1 MKKTVHSFLLI
12 LVLLL
17 LPTAFASA
25 VETPPIN
32 EISDDVSFVEWFNF
46 LRSDDYSFSYV
57 SAGIKGGDGC
67 VYVTGETETN
77 KKVACV
83 GGFAAIQRWE
93 NNQWKTYKK
102 FGFDRYDAS
111 SSSFDRTVTVD
122 RGYYYRLYVYHSAEY
137 VGGSLS
143 KSSTTKSVLVN

>member
-1 MKKTVHSFLLI
+1 MKKAVHSFLLI
-12 LVLLL
+12 LMLLL

-25 VETPPIN
+25 VEAPPIN

-93 NNQWKTYKK
+93 NNHGKHTRNLDLIGMMPVVALLIVLSQLIVDTTTVYTYII
-102 FGFDRYDAS
+102 
-111 SSSFDRTVTVD
+111 VP
-122 RGYYYRLYVYHSAEY
+122 
-137 VGGSLS
+137 
-143 KSSTTKSVLVN
+143 NM